1 MVRTLTDLKN
11 IGKATEQMLAE
22 IDITTVNDLRAMG
35 EIEAYLRLKF
45 RFPKDVNILM
55 LYALYGALHDI
66 AFNQIP
72 SDVKA
77 RLKKAVEK

>member
-1 MVRTLTDLKN
+1 MSRKLTDLKN
-11 IGKATEQMLAE
+11 IGKATEEMLFE
-22 IDITTVNDLRAMG
+22 IDITSAEDLREMG

-45 RFPKDVNILM
+45 RFPKDVNLLM

-72 SDVKA
+72 SDIKT
-77 RLKKAVEK
+77 RLKKAVER